1 MRKKNILFILKI
13 LISILILVIII
24 NSVDLVQLK
33 NIILSLKYKY
43 LFFAATIIPISLFI
57 RVYRWFYLMNYGQ
70 NKKLVSLKMA
80 INITL
85 VGVAL
90 NIFMP
95 AQSGDIA
102 KSYFGFRWSGIKERM
117 VSISLYDKIFG
128 ISSIAFLGIFSGI
141 FYGNYYFSLFSLLA
155 FIPFLIIFVIKK
167 NKTVLKFLY
176 KLSNKFLKRKIDLSE
191 IINNFNFDKSLL
203 IKSFLISIL
212 GWLFSYTVLWLSF
225 KMISVNPTLLFIFM
239 VSPILTL
246 GRLFP
251 FTLNGIGSDE
261 AIIVFI
267 FKSINITTV
276 QSFSAAL
283 IYRIILLVIPGLIGL
298 LIIILKREKSFKLIQ
313 RRSDVNG

>member
-1 MRKKNILFILKI
+1 MKTRLFTVIKI
-13 LISILILVIII
+13 TFSILILFVLFK
-24 NSVDLVQLK
+24 SV
-33 NIILSLKYKY
+33 NIDSIQKICHEIDYKY
-43 LFFAATIIPISLFI
+43 LLIVAVIIPISISI
-57 RVYRWFYLMNYGQ
+57 RAYRWIYLMNFKQ
-70 NKKLVSLKMA
+70 EKKLVDFKMGM
-80 INITL
+80 NITL

-102 KSYFGFRWSGIKERM
+102 KSYFGYKWSGIKERM

-128 ISSIAFLGIFSGI
+128 ISSVAFLGIFSGI
-141 FYGNYYFSLFSLLA
+141 FYRNYYFSLFSLLA

-167 NKTVLKFLY
+167 NKMVLQFLY
-176 KLSNKFLKRKIDLSE
+176 KISNKFFKRKLDLLE
-191 IINNFNFDKSLL
+191 VINNFNFDKSLL

-225 KMISVNPTLLFIFM
+225 KIVLANSPLLFIFM

-261 AIIVFI
+261 AIIVFL
-267 FKSINITTV
+267 FKSIKISTS
-276 QSFSAAL
+276 QSLYAAL
-283 IYRIILLVIPGLIGL
+283 IYRIILMILPGLAGL
-298 LIIILKREKSFKLIQ
+298 LIIMLRRERAKNYTTEEL
-313 RRSDVNG
+313 R